1 MVKAID
7 TLSYLV
13 KYDLEGQEVTE
24 YLHCLLIRPAV
35 EHSPRQSEFRLG
47 PGAAV
52 EAYCDGAWSP
62 GVVRRP
68 VIRDGGYEVCIN
80 GRELLLNMLPE
91 LLKPQYK
98 WNGKHGRIGSAK
110 SQGNRQQSL
119 SGKRL
124 SSLGELASSDDEQ
137 TQSLAKK
144 RSRKELTKKKPEE
157 LSGGSQHELESAMD
171 TTLSALPKSL
181 ASSDSPKSC
190 SPKKNNFQVL
200 PQKIVSSTAA
210 HL

>member
-110 SQGNRQQSL
+110 VIVA
-119 SGKRL
+119 KF
-124 SSLGELASSDDEQ
+124 SSYLCLCIPVNYSVILVFCRHILVDGVNTASFFCCF
-137 TQSLAKK
+137 
-144 RSRKELTKKKPEE
+144 
-157 LSGGSQHELESAMD
+157 HN
-171 TTLSALPKSL
+171 ALK
-181 ASSDSPKSC
+181 D
-190 SPKKNNFQVL
+190 
-200 PQKIVSSTAA
+200 
-210 HL
+210 